1 MFKKLFV
8 LVLLV
13 LSISALHAQTV
24 AYVTNDGAGSVSV
37 IDTATNTV
45 TATIAV
51 GNGPF
56 GVVFSPD
63 GTRAYVPNISDG
75 TISVIDTAANA
86 VLTTINVGGGPIFPA
101 ITPDGKSLYVPRFF
115 SGTVVMVSTAT
126 NSVTATIAVG
136 GIPGA
141 VAITPDG
148 AHAYVLNIGSVS
160 VIDTA
165 TNTVV
170 QSIVVNTAPLG
181 FFPLSGI
188 AITPGGSNVYVAG
201 GSFGNVSVIAT
212 AGNTVVA
219 TIPLASAAG
228 LGITPDGSRVYVS
241 ELTGGAV
248 SVVDTATNTV
258 EPSTIPVGSNPLGVA
273 VTPDGAFVYVTN
285 LTGNTVSVI
294 ATATNTVVATVTVGS
309 QPSGIAIANLSTP
322 FSQFSIK
329 GLTINSNGFT
339 EAGDLTLGANSSG
352 LDLAHQPLTLTV
364 DSFSLTIPPGSFRQV
379 GGNMHFIFNGTINGL
394 SVSMTLMANHGTS
407 TGFKYSVTVTGANL
421 TGQPNPATVG
431 LKIGE
436 NSGTT
441 TAAF

>member
-1 MFKKLFV
+1 MFKKFL
-8 LVLLV
+8 LLILLV
-13 LSISALHAQTV
+13 LSIPAVHAQTV
-24 AYVTNDGAGSVSV
+24 AYVTNDGASSVSV

-51 GNGPF
+51 GNGLF

-101 ITPDGKSLYVPRFF
+101 ITPDGKSLYVPTFF
-115 SGTVVMVSTAT
+115 SGTVVVVSTAT

-170 QSIVVNTAPLG
+170 QSIVVNTASFG
-181 FFPLSGI
+181 FLPLSGI
-188 AITPGGSNVYVAG
+188 AITPAGGDVYVAG
-201 GSFGNVSVIAT
+201 GFAGNVSVIAT
-212 AGNTVVA
+212 ASNTVVA
-219 TIPLASAAG
+219 TIPFPPADGLA
-228 LGITPDGSRVYVS
+228 ITPDGSRVYVS
-241 ELTGGAV
+241 DPLQNVMGV
-248 SVVDTATNTV
+248 IDTATNTV
-258 EPSTIPVGSNPLGVA
+258 ETSAIPVGSLPVGVA
-273 VTPDGAFVYVTN
+273 VTPDGAFVYATN

-294 ATATNTVVATVTVGS
+294 ATATNTVVATVAVGS
-309 QPSGIAIANLSTP
+309 QPLGIAIANLSTP
-322 FSQFSIK
+322 FSQFVIK
-329 GLTINSNGFT
+329 GLSINSNGFT
-339 EAGDLTLGANSSG
+339 EAGDFTLGANSAG
-352 LDLAHQPLTLTV
+352 VDLAHQPLTLTV
-364 DSFSLTIPPGSFRQV
+364 DSFSLTIPGGSFRQV
-379 GGNMHFIFNGTINGL
+379 GGNMHFVFNGTINGL

-407 TGFKYSVTVTGANL
+407 TQFKYSVTVTGVDL

-431 LKIGE
+431 LKIGK